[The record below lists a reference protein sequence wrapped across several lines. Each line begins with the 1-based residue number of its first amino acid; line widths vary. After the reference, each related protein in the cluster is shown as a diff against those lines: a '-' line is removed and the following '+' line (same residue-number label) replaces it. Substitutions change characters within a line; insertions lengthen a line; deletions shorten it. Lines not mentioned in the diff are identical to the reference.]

1 MLDIHLEITMQSFRF
16 VLYSTITY
24 FQKLIGRKEAVIDV
38 CMCVQLLS
46 STDSL
51 LRCLEH
57 PLAAVRHMAARCLA
71 VYSRILTSDV
81 MERVIS
87 RVVPLLGA
95 SDNVI
100 HRQGAIEAI
109 SCILVQYAV
118 R

>member
-1 MLDIHLEITMQSFRF
+1 LTFISL
-16 VLYSTITY
+16 VLP
-24 FQKLIGRKEAVIDV
+24 KLFGCKKTVTDV
-38 CMCVQLLS
+38 HMYVQLLS
-46 STDSL
+46 STDNL

-57 PLAAVRHMAARCLA
+57 PFSAVRHMSARCLA

-81 MERVIS
+81 MEQVIS

-109 SCILVQYAV
+109 ACILDQYVVLRLAVQMV
-118 R
+118 I